1 LRDANPHW
9 KFNVELE
16 IRLVH
21 RFELSRTITSDKKQP
36 FSSAM
41 SLQRDL
47 FLMTPGTSVRT
58 VQKYTSDIVSQWKS
72 QMSACHMEK
81 LRFGRAHDL
90 CISSIATY

>member
-1 LRDANPHW
+1 
-9 KFNVELE
+9 
-16 IRLVH
+16 
-21 RFELSRTITSDKKQP
+21 
-36 FSSAM
+36 M

-90 CISSIATY
+90 CISSIATYWCAARNLEVGIIFKDRRNGPI